1 MEKHNLRKKNEVQG
15 ITLADIKS
23 YYKNCCNQ
31 DNVALAEG
39 EAQIPGE
46 AENTEIDSHK
56 YAQLI
61 FDKCV
66 KAILCRKDNLFNR
79 RCYSN

>member
-31 DNVALAEG
+31 DNVALAVG
-39 EAQIPGE
+39 EA
-46 AENTEIDSHK
+46 
-56 YAQLI
+56 
-61 FDKCV
+61 
-66 KAILCRKDNLFNR
+66 
-79 RCYSN
+79 